1 MTHPNQDLIDR
12 FFQAYGQRDME
23 ALKQVVAEDVRW
35 VFPGQNPF
43 SGTKQ
48 GLEGVVAF
56 FDGMGG
62 VMGSSNIKMEVLVTG
77 VGDTYVSECQHV
89 WTNRSDGVNL
99 DVLWCVLWKFEG
111 GKIVE
116 GRHLAS
122 DQQAADAFF
131 NQVVKL

>member
-1 MTHPNQDLIDR
+1 MPHPNQDLVNQ
-12 FFQAYGQRDME
+12 FFQAYGQRDMG
-23 ALKQVVAEDVRW
+23 ALKQVVAEDLRW

-48 GLEGVVAF
+48 GLEAVVAF
-56 FDGMGG
+56 FDAMGG

-77 VGDTYVSECQHV
+77 VEDTYVSECQHV
-89 WTNRSDGVNL
+89 WTNRADGVNL
-99 DVLWCVLWKFEG
+99 DVLWCVLWKFEN

-131 NQVVKL
+131 NQVARA